1 MDYLDIL
8 KRAWNITWRH
18 KALWVLGFFAAAAG
32 AGGGSN
38 PFSYSTGAEDFAP
51 GSTAPFVD
59 WISQNWVYLA
69 AAGAVL
75 GILALVYWVLSVAA
89 HGGLVY
95 GANEAAEERKP
106 SLGASWRVGFSKW
119 GRTFM
124 IQFVLGLPMAILA
137 VAMVAML
144 VGAGIS
150 WFTVGQSGEGSGAAF
165 GGFLCCG
172 FPLFLAA
179 MIAGALIVSILV
191 QLAIRYGV
199 LGDLT
204 FGQAI
209 VRAWND
215 LWGKKGAFVFWLVM
229 LLPGFAYGL
238 IALLFLLPFGVPS
251 ALLFLDENYA
261 AGVVFAMLAFL
272 MLLIPGAIYGTFV
285 SASWTVFFRR
295 MTGMEAPP
303 VRVVAGP
310 PQPVGPPV
318 AVPQAPYVT
327 YAPVP
332 TPATP
337 TPASEPAAPAEPA
350 SAPTAA
356 PEPAPPGP
364 YVPAEPP
371 IVDVHSDPDA

>member
-32 AGGGSN
+32 AGGGGN
-38 PFSYSTGAEDFAP
+38 PASYSTGAEDFAP
-51 GSTAPFVD
+51 GSTVPFVD
-59 WISQNWVYLA
+59 WISQNWVFFA
-69 AAGAVL
+69 IAGAVL

-124 IQFVLGLPMAILA
+124 IQFVLGLPVALLA
-137 VAMVAML
+137 FAMIAML

-150 WFTVGQSGEGSGAAF
+150 AFTLAQSDEVGGAAF

-199 LGDLT
+199 LADLT

-215 LWGKKGAFVFWLVM
+215 LWAKKGVFVFWLVM

-238 IALLFLLPFGVPS
+238 VALLFMLPFGVPS
-251 ALLFLDENYA
+251 FLLFMDENYA
-261 AGVVFAMLAFL
+261 AGAALALLTFF

-303 VRVVAGP
+303 VRATAGP
-310 PQPVGPPV
+310 PLPVGP
-318 AVPQAPYVT
+318 AVSAPQGPYAT

-332 TPATP
+332 APTPGSEPPAPAT
-337 TPASEPAAPAEPA
+337 PA
-350 SAPTAA
+350 SAPPAA
-356 PEPAPPGP
+356 PEPAPPAP
-364 YVPAEPP
+364 YAPAEPP
-371 IVDVHSDPDA
+371 IVDVNSDPDA